1 MRGENMH
8 IKTKDTVVVL
18 SGKDKGKTGEVK
30 KIFKKTSKVLVEN
43 INLVKKSVK
52 PNRENNGGL
61 IEKENPLNS
70 SKLMI
75 VCNKCNKPTRIKK
88 DILSDGKKV
97 RVCKKCGEIII

>member
-43 INLVKKSVK
+43 INLVKKTVK
-52 PNRENNGGL
+52 PNRENNGGV
-61 IEKENPLNS
+61 IEKENPLNA
-70 SKLMI
+70 SKLMLI
-75 VCNKCNKPTRIKK
+75 CNKCNKPTRIKK
-88 DILSDGKKV
+88 DVLSDGKKV